1 MQGICRVILIA
12 CVWEINQ
19 HLSTSVDVIHE
30 TGNFILCKE
39 RKETYGMFRE
49 MVLAHTNLL
58 CCNVISSATVHLN
71 CPTAETKVASV
82 TATS

>member
-12 CVWEINQ
+12 FVWEINQ

-39 RKETYGMFRE
+39 LKETYGIKVVKPILKVTIA
-49 MVLAHTNLL
+49 MV
-58 CCNVISSATVHLN
+58 
-71 CPTAETKVASV
+71 
-82 TATS
+82 